1 MSPRDDIDLIIP
13 CWPVPAN
20 VKALSTTRSG
30 GVSQDHYAGLN
41 LALHVNDDSALVWQ
55 NRQALVQIAGL
66 PSAPAWLE
74 QVHSTTV
81 LELTDLDQVSDVA
94 LVSDAPIAD
103 ASVSHCRERVCVVM
117 TADCLPLLVCDKAG
131 TQVAAI
137 HAGWR
142 GLLDGIIE
150 QTLAQLSAA
159 EGELLVWLGP
169 AISQTHFQV
178 GDEVRAA
185 FVAHDSQAE
194 TAFVADGER
203 WLADLYLLARQRLQA
218 LGVASQNIYGGDY
231 CTYTQV
237 ELFYSYRRAS
247 QTGRQASLIYLT

>member
-1 MSPRDDIDLIIP
+1 MRFITP
-13 CWPVPAN
+13 CWPAPAN
-20 VKALSTTRSG
+20 VKALSTTRIG
-30 GVSQDHYAGLN
+30 GISLGHYAGLN
-41 LALHVNDDSALVWQ
+41 LALHVDDDSALVWQ
-55 NRQALVQIAGL
+55 NRQVLVRAAGL
-66 PSAPAWLE
+66 PCMPVWLE

-81 LELTDLDQVSDVA
+81 VDLAGLGQTSDAEFVT
-94 LVSDAPIAD
+94 DAPIAD
-103 ASVSHCRERVCVVM
+103 ASVSHVHEQVCVVM

-142 GLLDGIIE
+142 GLLDGVIE
-150 QTLAQLSAA
+150 QTLAQLSAPRS
-159 EGELLVWLGP
+159 ELLVWLGP
-169 AISQTHFQV
+169 AISQAHFQV

-203 WLADLYLLARQRLQA
+203 WLANLYLLARQRLQA
-218 LGVASQNIYGGDY
+218 LGVASQDIYGGEY
-231 CTYTQV
+231 CTYKQA
-237 ELFYSYRRAS
+237 ELFYSYRREP

>member
-1 MSPRDDIDLIIP
+1 
-13 CWPVPAN
+13 
-20 VKALSTTRSG
+20 
-30 GVSQDHYAGLN
+30 
-41 LALHVNDDSALVWQ
+41 
-55 NRQALVQIAGL
+55 
-66 PSAPAWLE
+66 
-74 QVHSTTV
+74 
-81 LELTDLDQVSDVA
+81 
-94 LVSDAPIAD
+94 
-103 ASVSHCRERVCVVM
+103 M